1 MKLEALMAKTAHL
14 IVERYTRLV
23 LKIDDGADQRSD
35 EAQLKLLGRASL
47 EGCRVSAFHAQGQ
60 KAIAGL
66 AKLEAEV
73 AKASVRAADGPA
85 FAMDAA
91 NENDVEASQEM
102 EMDDD
107 SGRTPERVEAL
118 YREIDRRLAGDG
130 WDAEVPLSEE
140 REVYRVEILDGE
152 TVVRTVETTMPAFT
166 YAAAQQAAD
175 FPAGP
180 IGALAVR
187 VAQGSALFGWG
198 AMTRTLL

>member
-66 AKLEAEV
+66 VKLEAEV

-118 YREIDRRLAGDG
+118 YREIDRRLA
-130 WDAEVPLSEE
+130 ALAAE
-140 REVYRVEILDGE
+140 REAKGYGGSDGYVTAGGGE
-152 TVVRTVETTMPAFT
+152 GGLAAG
-166 YAAAQQAAD
+166 AAAASD
-175 FPAGP
+175 TP
-180 IGALAVR
+180 
-187 VAQGSALFGWG
+187 
-198 AMTRTLL
+198 T